1 MRRSWIGLVA
11 SLGLLAGCDGGK
23 DADDTGGA
31 DPSWV
36 AMQDVVQENCSPCH
50 VGGSSGSLTLDED
63 SFVAN
68 TVDVVADGDSS
79 QMLVVCGDSAISAL
93 YLKVTDT
100 PPFGDQ
106 MPTNGTLSSDEQNAI
121 ADWID
126 GGCLE

>member
-1 MRRSWIGLVA
+1 MRRSWIGLMA
-11 SLGLLAGCDGGK
+11 SLGLLAGCGGK
-23 DADDTGGA
+23 DVDDTGGA

-36 AMQDVVQENCSPCH
+36 AMQDVVQVKCSPCH

-68 TVDVVADGDSS
+68 TVDVAADGDSS
-79 QMLVVCGDSAISAL
+79 QMLVVCGDSSSSAL
-93 YLKVTDT
+93 YLKVTDS
-100 PPFGDQ
+100 PPFDDQ
-106 MPTNGTLSSDEQNAI
+106 MPTNGTLDSEEQNAI